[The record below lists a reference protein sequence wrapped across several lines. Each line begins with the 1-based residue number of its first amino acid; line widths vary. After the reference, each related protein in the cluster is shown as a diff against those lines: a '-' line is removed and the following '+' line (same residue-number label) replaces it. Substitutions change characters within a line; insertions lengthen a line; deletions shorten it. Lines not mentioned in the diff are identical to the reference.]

1 MVSDHDPFQNE
12 LLAALTE
19 EERRRVFPYLE
30 LVKIALGDVLYS
42 PYKPMM
48 HAYFPTTAIVS
59 LLQMTQTGATAELA
73 MIGKEGFVGIS
84 LFMGGDT
91 TSSWAMVQNAGYAY
105 KLPAKIIKEEFW
117 RGGKL
122 QHLLLCFTQ
131 TLITQMAQTAVCNR
145 HHTVEQHLCHWLL
158 LSLDRLSSNDFNM
171 THELIANMLGVRRE
185 SVTEAA
191 GHLQRDGLIHY
202 TRGKISIRDR
212 TGLENR
218 ACECYHVVKV
228 ETDRLRTVAE

>member
-105 KLPAKIIKEEFW
+105 KLPAKIIKEEF
-117 RGGKL
+117 
-122 QHLLLCFTQ
+122 
-131 TLITQMAQTAVCNR
+131 
-145 HHTVEQHLCHWLL
+145 
-158 LSLDRLSSNDFNM
+158 
-171 THELIANMLGVRRE
+171 
-185 SVTEAA
+185 
-191 GHLQRDGLIHY
+191 
-202 TRGKISIRDR
+202 
-212 TGLENR
+212 
-218 ACECYHVVKV
+218 
-228 ETDRLRTVAE
+228 